1 MSALV
6 YPSSLRLT
14 PVTGPVKASVML
26 PGSKS
31 ITNRAL
37 LLAALADG
45 ESRLQAPLHSE
56 DTHYMTQAL
65 RELGV
70 AIAQTTDGDFQV
82 RGRGGVLAAPV
93 QDAVHWQFWH
103 DRSLPD
109 CRRLPDAAGNR
120 CRAGRRG
127 ADAGAPYP

>member
-6 YPSSLRLT
+6 YPASLRLT
-14 PVTGPVKASVML
+14 PVTGPVQASVTL

-70 AIAQTTDGDFQV
+70 AIDQTPDGDFHRPRERRRFQ
-82 RGRGGVLAAPV
+82 AP
-93 QDAVHWQFWH
+93 A
-103 DRSLPD
+103 RPCSSATP
-109 CRRLPDAAGNR
+109 
-120 CRAGRRG
+120 GRRS
-127 ADAGAPYP
+127 AS